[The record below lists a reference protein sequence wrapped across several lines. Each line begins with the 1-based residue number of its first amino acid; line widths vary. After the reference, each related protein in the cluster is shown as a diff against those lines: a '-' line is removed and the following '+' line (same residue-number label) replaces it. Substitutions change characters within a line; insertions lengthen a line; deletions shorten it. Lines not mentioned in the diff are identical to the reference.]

1 MRIEFLGVGEA
12 CDPVHPNTSLLVR
25 SVISGKERVMLLDC
39 GFNAAHQFFRVCS
52 DQDMLDA
59 LWISHFH
66 GDHFFGVPLLLLR
79 FQEMNRTKTLE
90 IIGQPGVRKKVF
102 DAMDLAYPNFREK
115 LQFRIEFRE
124 IEPGGQVIV
133 YDFSVSAAENE
144 HSLRSLS
151 VRIEDGERALF
162 YSGDGRP
169 TEATLELARE
179 CDLIVHEA
187 FRMSGKTSGHGTIAG
202 SIEFAQNAGV
212 MNLALVHVERHDREE
227 HRHEIREMLLNT
239 KGLNVFLPVAWDVVK
254 I

>member
-12 CDPVHPNTSLLVR
+12 CDSLHPNTSLLVQ
-25 SVISGKERVMLLDC
+25 SVISGKQRVMLLDC

-90 IIGQPGVRKKVF
+90 IIGQAGVRQKVF
-102 DAMDLAYPNFREK
+102 EAMDLAYPNFREK
-115 LQFRIEFRE
+115 LQFRIEFLE
-124 IEPGGQVIV
+124 IEPGDQITASG
-133 YDFSVSAAENE
+133 FSVSAAENE

-151 VRIEDGERALF
+151 VRIEDGQSALF

-169 TEATLELARE
+169 TKATLELARE

-202 SIEFAQNAGV
+202 SIEFAQNAGAR
-212 MNLALVHVERHDREE
+212 NLALVHVERHDREE
-227 HRHEIREMLLNT
+227 RRHEIREMLLNI
-239 KGLNVFLPVAWDVVK
+239 KGLNAFLPVAGDVVK